1 MSTRK
6 KIRFPRKNN
15 PLRMTTEKGLK
26 PAPEFG
32 LTYKK
37 EEDFSQWY
45 QQLVIKSE
53 LLEYYDIKGCFI
65 MRPWSYYIWKIVK
78 NHFTDC
84 IERIGVEECYFPL
97 LVTKNAMDK
106 EKDFIE
112 SFAPEL
118 AWITKCGENDIEPVA
133 IRPTSEAVMYPYFKK
148 WLFSHRDLPL
158 KLNQWC
164 NVLRWE
170 VKSTLP
176 FIRGREFLWQE
187 GHTAFHIK
195 EDAEKEV
202 LDILDLYA
210 EIYENLL
217 AIPVI
222 KGRKT
227 ENEKFGGAD
236 YTTTIETLI
245 PTSGKA
251 IQAATS
257 HHLGQNFSKMYD
269 VKITDQ
275 KNEESFVYQ
284 NSWGLTT
291 RCIGIAAMI
300 HSDNIGLVLPPKVC
314 RYQIVIIPCGS
325 INEETENYIKKIKT
339 ELEQCNL
346 RVMLDDK
353 KNVHAG
359 FKFNH
364 WELKG
369 VPLRIEIGKRDFKNQ
384 NMIVASRFNFKKE
397 SVPADNIGIFILKKL
412 NEIHDEMFQKAK
424 IELENRTKVA
434 TTWPEFQN
442 ELDSKNIVMIP
453 FCGNIDCE
461 ENIKKETTV
470 MKDNVVDLQ
479 GAKSLCVP
487 FLNNPIGKYSCL
499 KCSIECDRFT
509 LFGRSY

>member
-1 MSTRK
+1 
-6 KIRFPRKNN
+6 
-15 PLRMTTEKGLK
+15 MTVEKDK
-26 PAPEFG
+26 TPAPEFG

-37 EEDFSQWY
+37 DQDFSQWY

-65 MRPWSYYIWKIVK
+65 MRPWSYNIWNVVK
-78 NHFTDC
+78 TYFT
-84 IERIGVEECYFPL
+84 ERIVEKGVEECYFPL
-97 LVTKNAMDK
+97 LVTKSAMDK

-170 VKSTLP
+170 VKSTFP

-187 GHTAFHIK
+187 GHSAFHTK
-195 EDAEKEV
+195 EEAETEV
-202 LDILDLYA
+202 RDILDTYA
-210 EIYENLL
+210 DVYEKFL
-217 AIPVI
+217 AVPVI

-269 VKITDQ
+269 VKINDH

-291 RCIGIAAMI
+291 RCIGIATMI
-300 HSDNIGLVLPPKVC
+300 HSDDIGLILPPKVC
-314 RYQIVIIPCGS
+314 RYQVVIVPCGS
-325 INEETENYIKKIKT
+325 INEETAKYIADIQEDLKKSGI
-339 ELEQCNL
+339 
-346 RVMLDDK
+346 RVFLDDK
-353 KNVHAG
+353 TNVQPG

-369 VPLRIEIGKRDFKNQ
+369 VPLRMEIGKRDCKNGTVV
-384 NMIVASRFNFKKE
+384 VAIRKDFKKE
-397 SVPADNIGIFILKKL
+397 TVESQNIGVSVLKKL
-412 NEIHDEMFQKAK
+412 EQIQNEMYQKAK
-424 IELENRTKVA
+424 KELERRTKTA
-434 TTWPEFQN
+434 ETWTDFEK
-442 ELDSKNIVMIP
+442 ELANKNIVKIP
-453 FCGNIDCE
+453 FCGEIKCE
-461 ENIKKETTV
+461 ETIKKDTMV
-470 MKDNVVDLQ
+470 IKDEIVEVQ

-487 FLNNPIGKYSCL
+487 FENNPSGSFSCL
-499 KCSIECDRFT
+499 KCSKACDKYT